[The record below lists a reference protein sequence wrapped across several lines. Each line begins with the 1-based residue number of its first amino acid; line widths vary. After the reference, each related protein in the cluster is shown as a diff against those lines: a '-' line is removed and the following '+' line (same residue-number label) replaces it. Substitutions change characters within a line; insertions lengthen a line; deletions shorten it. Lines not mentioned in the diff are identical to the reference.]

1 MLQDMLDL
9 IEDFNAEANG
19 IGECQD
25 VETDTLVWGD
35 DLRHRVTFKRAGIG
49 DWYISRMKERVKH
62 SSVFLFADNKLGLI
76 RIEWSCWQLG
86 GAE

>member
-9 IEDFNAEANG
+9 ISEFNAEAAG

-25 VETDTLVWGD
+25 VETGTLVWGD
-35 DLRHRVTFKRAGIG
+35 DVRYRVTFRRAGIG

-62 SSVFLFADNKLGLI
+62 SSVFLFADQGSI
-76 RIEWSCWQLG
+76 RIEWSYWQLAG

>member
-9 IEDFNAEANG
+9 ISEFNAESAD

-25 VETDTLVWGD
+25 VETSTLVWGD
-35 DLRHRVTFKRAGIG
+35 DIRYRLTFKRAGIG

-62 SSVFLFADNKLGLI
+62 SSVFLFADQGSI
-76 RIEWSCWQLG
+76 RVEWSYWQLG

>member
-9 IEDFNAEANG
+9 IEDFNAEAAG

-25 VETDTLVWGD
+25 VETGTLVWGD
-35 DLRHRVTFKRAGIG
+35 DIRYRVTFKRAGIG

-62 SSVFLFADNKLGLI
+62 SSVFLFADQGSI